1 MQDATRPG
9 GDAPSGQ
16 GPPGDREIP
25 LAQDLTHCVLGFV
38 KERVT
43 PVAQWVAW
51 TGGDPGL
58 VVIVVAETLRAIA
71 DGLDVEGVE
80 A

>member
-1 MQDATRPG
+1 MQDPTRPG
-9 GDAPSGQ
+9 DDAPSGQ
-16 GPPGDREIP
+16 GPPYDQEIP
-25 LAQDLTHCVLGFV
+25 LARDLTHCVLSFV
-38 KERVT
+38 HDRMT

-58 VVIVVAETLRAIA
+58 VVIVVAETLRAVA
-71 DGLDVEGVE
+71 DGLDVE

>member
-1 MQDATRPG
+1 MQDATRPED
-9 GDAPSGQ
+9 DAPSGL
-16 GPPGDREIP
+16 GPPDGQEIP
-25 LAQDLTHCVLGFV
+25 LAQDLTHCVLSFV
-38 KERVT
+38 QERVT
-43 PVAQWVAW
+43 PVARWVAW